1 MGKPK
6 DHPRQ
11 RAYRR
16 GEGLLPMT
24 ERMEDLLRE
33 PRKPLKTEFSPLND
47 AQRRYDHTIDT
58 KVLTFGVG
66 PAGTGKTYIATAKPA
81 LGLLERRWD
90 RLIITRPAVEAG
102 EKLGFLPGELGEK
115 FDPYFAPVRDILNR
129 VIGRSAV
136 EAMIRSERI
145 VAMPLAFLRGHT
157 LSDCFVLLDE
167 AQNTTPVQ
175 MKLFLTRI
183 GENSKVVVN
192 GDLSQT
198 DIYGPSGLADALDR
212 LHDDP
217 EVGVVRFT
225 RNDVVRS
232 GLVQRVIDAYGQP
245 DAQA

>member
-6 DHPRQ
+6 QLPRHKGK
-11 RAYRR
+11 R

-24 ERMEDLLRE
+24 ERMEDILRE
-33 PRKPLKTEFSPLND
+33 DRRPAARDYAPMNE
-47 AQRRYDHTIDT
+47 AQRRYDAAIEANT
-58 KVLTFGVG
+58 LTFGIG

-81 LGLLERRWD
+81 LGLLARRWSK
-90 RLIITRPAVEAG
+90 LIITRPAVEAG

-115 FDPYFAPVRDILNR
+115 FDPYFAPVREILNR
-129 VIGRSAV
+129 VIGRGTV

-157 LSDCFVLLDE
+157 LNDCFVLLDE

-198 DIYGPSGLADALDR
+198 DIHGPSGLADALDR
-212 LHDDP
+212 LRDDP

-225 RNDVVRS
+225 RDDVVRS
-232 GLVQRVIDAYGQP
+232 GLVQRVIDAYATP
-245 DAQA
+245 ME